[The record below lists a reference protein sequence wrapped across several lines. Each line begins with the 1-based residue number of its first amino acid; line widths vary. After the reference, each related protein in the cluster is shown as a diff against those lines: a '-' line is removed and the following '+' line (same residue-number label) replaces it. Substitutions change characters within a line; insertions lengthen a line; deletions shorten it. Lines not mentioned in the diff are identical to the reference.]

1 MKKTTS
7 FSNFIKEGGLWANM
21 HARRKAG
28 KPKKKPGQKGY
39 PKTLDI
45 EGTEGYVSNAQRA
58 AVWANR
64 ADGGKGHPD
73 NKKKKSKKEAYE
85 PITTKRSQ
93 ALAKADAEPK
103 KPVTLPKAPWDKKK
117 EKSEMT
123 DNEKTRSM
131 AKANKKVGAYKPA
144 KRPDDEMR
152 EGKVG
157 DFVIKKAAP
166 KLGAAAS
173 EMGAKKKDVETLRK
187 DVVAKGKKPGATF
200 TQKVVSKASDS
211 KFAKKLT
218 KKTQDSMDEGAMK
231 RMSTGDGMDTYK
243 KKPDEVK
250 KKKPIK
256 LKDRQVKLKNFRLPN
271 NEAFSS
277 RAIVKKPRAGDGKP
291 MSNKPMV
298 RSNSPE
304 HKAAVKK
311 YIGGMKSNRPGTPDS
326 KLPRQMR
333 DPKKDAMVSK
343 GGKVKVVDK
352 NKEADH
358 LKKGYVRA
366 EDTITKELFMK
377 EANMMVTRP
386 GSNAPIKI
394 TTDQWPAFKA
404 RGYHHAEQKE
414 MNMNTMKLI
423 DRMKKASPA
432 AKKALEAPS
441 RVKSPNV
448 TYDKDGKV
456 VKKVNEL
463 TIADVRKA
471 TEKAKKRQEKERK
484 ATGKTSTSTT
494 DLAARREGKAYGP
507 TGVSYSDE
515 PNLVSKPKP
524 KKDLKAHK
532 VAGRK
537 SGPHKEAVQVDEL
550 SKGTM
555 GSYIKKAKSDM
566 GSAEQDVGSAKSKAW
581 MLDKKTNK
589 IGDDAAKRSR
599 KRKAGIDTAVNKLVK
614 TEAVDEEMIKFTEK
628 AKKGLAAK
636 AEKSGMPQSVLRSVY
651 NRGMAAWKTGHR
663 PGTTPQQWAM
673 ARVNSFTTKSSGTW
687 GGADKDLAAK
697 VRKEDVNPDCEC
709 EDCNCN
715 PCECGEWRADMGPQG
730 GGISTDNA
738 EKLGEAKMKMT
749 CEDCGCQYGNIDPD
763 CDCPNDGSDRQ
774 GEHFVAMPMDEALD
788 MKQRLARGR
797 SARKN
802 KAKLSMGRKK
812 AGRRIA
818 SMKVL
823 KKRAQRAARKTLTK
837 RLTKGVA
844 KQNLSV
850 ARKREIEKK
859 LDTKTFQV
867 KSKRLVKR
875 TIKDIRKKEI
885 ARKRK

>member
-1 MKKTTS
+1 MKKNKS
-7 FSNFIKEGGLWANM
+7 FSNFISEGGLWDNIRK
-21 HARRKAG
+21 ARAAG

-45 EGTEGYVSNAQRA
+45 EGTEGYVSHAQRA

-73 NKKKKSKKEAYE
+73 NKKKKKSKKEAYE
-85 PITTKRSQ
+85 PITTKRQQ
-93 ALAKADAEPK
+93 ALAKAAAEPRK
-103 KPVTLPKAPWDKKK
+103 KVSLPKAPWEKDTNVTYDK
-117 EKSEMT
+117 
-123 DNEKTRSM
+123 N
-131 AKANKKVGAYKPA
+131 
-144 KRPDDEMR
+144 
-152 EGKVG
+152 GKVVKE
-157 DFVIKKAAP
+157 DAYDSP
-166 KLGAAAS
+166 
-173 EMGAKKKDVETLRK
+173 AKKK
-187 DVVAKGKKPGATF
+187 P
-200 TQKVVSKASDS
+200 VSQMSSAE
-211 KFAKKLT
+211 
-218 KKTQDSMDEGAMK
+218 KKTNDERRKAYKDFQKSKRNQTEGAMK

-250 KKKPIK
+250 SINKGLMKNRNNPQEKDKDVKKINKS
-256 LKDRQVKLKNFRLPN
+256 LADMRG
-271 NEAFSS
+271 EAFSA

-291 MSNKPMV
+291 MHTAPGA
-298 RSNSPE
+298 RGPE

-311 YIGGMKSNRPGTPDS
+311 YVSGMKSRRPGNTTS
-326 KLPRQMR
+326 TLPRQMK

-352 NKEADH
+352 SKEADH
-358 LKKGYVRA
+358 LKRGYVRA

-377 EANMMVTRP
+377 EAKTMMVTHP
-386 GSNAPIKI
+386 KTPNKEIKI
-394 TTDQWPAFKA
+394 TTDQWPSFKM

-414 MNMNTMKLI
+414 NMMTMKLI
-423 DRMKKASPA
+423 NKMKKASPA

-441 RVKSPNV
+441 RVDN
-448 TYDKDGKV
+448 KDD
-456 VKKVNEL
+456 KKVNEL

-494 DLAARREGKAYGP
+494 DLAARNE
-507 TGVSYSDE
+507 SF
-515 PNLVSKPKP
+515 
-524 KKDLKAHK
+524 
-532 VAGRK
+532 
-537 SGPHKEAVQVDEL
+537 
-550 SKGTM
+550 
-555 GSYIKKAKSDM
+555 I
-566 GSAEQDVGSAKSKAW
+566 
-581 MLDKKTNK
+581 
-589 IGDDAAKRSR
+589 
-599 KRKAGIDTAVNKLVK
+599 
-614 TEAVDEEMIKFTEK
+614 TEK

-697 VRKEDVNPDCEC
+697 VRKEDVNPNCEC
-709 EDCNCN
+709 EDCQCN
-715 PCECGEWRADMGPQG
+715 PCECGDWRADMGPG
-730 GGISTDNA
+730 AGGIPTNQA
-738 EKLGEAKMKMT
+738 EKLGEAKMAKI
-749 CEDCGCQYGNIDPD
+749 CEDCGCKYGNIDPD
-763 CDCPNDGSDRQ
+763 CDCPNDGSDPM
-774 GEHFVAMPMDEALD
+774 GEHWTLEPHTATEALD

-802 KAKLSMGRKK
+802 KAKLAMGRKK

-823 KKRAQRAARKTLTK
+823 KKRARRAARKTLTK
-837 RLTKGVA
+837 RLTKGIA
-844 KQNLSV
+844 KSDLTVS
-850 ARKREIEKK
+850 RKREIEKR
-859 LDTKTFQV
+859 LDTKTFV
-867 KSKRLVKR
+867 TKANRLVKR